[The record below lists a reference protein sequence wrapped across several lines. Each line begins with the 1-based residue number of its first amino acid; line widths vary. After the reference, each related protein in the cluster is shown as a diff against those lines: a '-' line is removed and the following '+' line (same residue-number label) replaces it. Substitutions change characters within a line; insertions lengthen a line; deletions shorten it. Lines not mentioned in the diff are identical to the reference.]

1 MIRYKIIG
9 MPRMRFLVVGCG
21 SIGERHI
28 RNLMALQAVEIA
40 ACDSRRDRLIKVRQE
55 YGVEET
61 YTDLKQALSKNVNA
75 VLVCTPTALHVPVAS
90 AVVNNCCH
98 VFIEKPL
105 SHNLDGVD
113 ELIERANERNLVVM
127 IGFNLRFHPNL
138 QRIKKLLNEERI
150 GKIIC
155 ARVQIGQYLPDWHP
169 REDYRK
175 SYSAQRALGGGVILD
190 AVHELDYIRWF
201 LGDVKEVFCYADKL
215 SALEIDTEDIA
226 EIILRFETRAIAEIH
241 MDYVQR
247 SYSRS
252 CQLIGD
258 EGTIIWNFN
267 ENRVKLYSA
276 EDKRWQTFPE
286 VNFDH
291 NETYVQEM
299 KHFIQCVIGDEKPP
313 VNGLEGKRV
322 LEIALAAKRSAETG
336 LVIKL

>member
-1 MIRYKIIG
+1 M
-9 MPRMRFLVVGCG
+9 GCG
-21 SIGERHI
+21 SIGEKHI
-28 RNLMALQAVEIA
+28 HNIRALQAVEIV
-40 ACDSRRDRLIKVRQE
+40 ACDLKQDRLSKIKKE
-55 YGVEET
+55 YGVKET
-61 YTDLKQALSKNVNA
+61 YNDLDEALSQNINA
-75 VLVCTPTALHVPVAS
+75 VLVCTPTALHIPVAS
-90 AVVNNCCH
+90 AAVKNYCH
-98 VFIEKPL
+98 VFVEKPL

-113 ELIERANERNLVVM
+113 ELIERANERKLVVM
-127 IGFNLRFHPNL
+127 VGFNLRFHPNL
-138 QRIKKLLNEERI
+138 QRIKKLLDEERI

-155 ARVQIGQYLPDWHP
+155 ARVQLGQYLPDWHP
-169 REDYRK
+169 WEDYRK
-175 SYSAQRALGGGVILD
+175 SYSAQRALGGGIILD

-201 LGDVKEVFCYADKL
+201 LGDAKELFCYADKL
-215 SALEIDTEDIA
+215 SDLEIDTEDIA
-226 EIILRFETRAIAEIH
+226 EILLRFETRAIAEIH

-276 EDKRWQTFPE
+276 ENKQWQTFPE
-286 VNFDH
+286 PNFDY

-299 KHFIQCVIGDEKPP
+299 KHFIQCVIGNRKTP

-336 LVIKL
+336 EVIKL